1 VNANGTGVGLAI
13 YSNPV
18 VGTITGSTA
27 ATVYVTG
34 ADNPDTS
41 ANTSLIPITI
51 SSNTAGTAVTLQG
64 SPNSMVFNR
73 AGTTAYIGSTAGM
86 LIFDAATNAV
96 TATAAGLTGKVLSV
110 SNDGNTVLISDITNG
125 KVFVYN
131 VGANSSQEF
140 DVPGVTAADF
150 NADNTKAYLTAASK
164 VYEFSTSTATFKPLT
179 FAADGVVFTPQESVA
194 YFGGSSILGI
204 ATCNDARVD
213 NASGAA
219 NILGV
224 TPDGTHM
231 IGAGV
236 GGWVDLAY
244 TVSNNGCPATASNTA
259 NVTTGFG
266 AGTAFVGTPTQI
278 AVTSNT
284 SFAFLT
290 SFTGGSAASGVPF
303 YQFATATSPATT
315 GTIALAG
322 GGGTLFSGSLTQDA
336 KSLYVGV
343 GASVHR
349 IDLTQTPPA
358 DANQITVSFNPRIVV
373 VRPQ

>member
-1 VNANGTGVGLAI
+1 
-13 YSNPV
+13 
-18 VGTITGSTA
+18 
-27 ATVYVTG
+27 
-34 ADNPDTS
+34 
-41 ANTSLIPITI
+41 
-51 SSNTAGTAVTLQG
+51 
-64 SPNSMVFNR
+64 
-73 AGTTAYIGSTAGM
+73 M
-86 LIFDAATNAV
+86 LIFSPTSNTV

-110 SNDGNTVLISDITNG
+110 SNDGNTVLISDTANG

-131 VGANSSQEF
+131 VGLNSSQEF
-140 DVPGVTAADF
+140 DVPGITAADF
-150 NADNTKAYLTAASK
+150 DADNSKAYLTAGSK
-164 VYEFSTSTATFKPLT
+164 VYEFSTTTGTFKPLT

-204 ATCNDARVD
+204 AACNDARVD
-213 NASGAA
+213 NASAVA

-231 IGAGV
+231 IAAGV

-244 TVSNNGCPATASNTA
+244 TVNNSPASSNSGCPPTASNTA

-266 AGTAFVGTPTQI
+266 SGAGFVGTPNQI

-290 SFTGGSAASGVPF
+290 SFTGGSAATGVPF
-303 YQFATATSPATT
+303 YQFATATTPATT
-315 GTIALAG
+315 GTIALTG

-343 GASVHR
+343 GGSVHR

>member
-1 VNANGTGVGLAI
+1 
-13 YSNPV
+13 
-18 VGTITGSTA
+18 
-27 ATVYVTG
+27 
-34 ADNPDTS
+34 
-41 ANTSLIPITI
+41 
-51 SSNTAGTAVTLQG
+51 
-64 SPNSMVFNR
+64 MVFNR
-73 AGTTAYIGSTAGM
+73 AGTTAYIGSSPTGTSAGGM
-86 LIFDAATNAV
+86 LIFNAATNTV

-110 SNDGNTVLISDITNG
+110 SNDGNTVLISDTTNG

-131 VGANSSQEF
+131 AGANSSQEF
-140 DVPGVTAADF
+140 DVPGITAADF
-150 NADNTKAYLTAASK
+150 DADNSKAYLTAGSK
-164 VYEFSTSTATFKPLT
+164 VFEFSTTTGTFKPLT

-204 ATCNDARVD
+204 AACNDARVD
-213 NASGAA
+213 NAAAAA

-231 IGAGV
+231 IAAGV

-244 TVSNNGCPATASNTA
+244 TVSNSPANSVSGCPPTASNTA

-266 AGTAFVGTPTQI
+266 AGNGFVGTPTQI

-290 SFTGGSAASGVPF
+290 NFTGGSAATGVPF
-303 YQFATATSPATT
+303 YQFATATTPATT

-343 GASVHR
+343 GGSVHR